1 MKLRPPIIASNAV
14 APGFTIVELLVAS
27 SIALIVM
34 GAVTSLFALFG
45 RSVSDSQTIVDL
57 NNRMRLAAN
66 RLRLDLAGMT
76 APLTPPLAAE
86 SGAGYFEIVEG
97 PQNDL
102 SFVNDASPA
111 RLLGDTDDRL
121 IFTTRSLTQ
130 PFSGKFDTSRIEA
143 DTAEVAWFCFTSVN
157 QPVPGLELQTLYR
170 RKLLVAGYVGH
181 SDFLNNQLTG
191 RTLPE
196 VYNTY
201 DISLRGDPR
210 AGNALVP
217 NTLSDLMQRENR
229 FFHGSLTSIFPNSSV
244 GLTFNAASGREGEDV
259 VLTNVVAFDVRV
271 FDPEAVSRT
280 NAASAVLFPGDSGYG
295 GGTSPAAPTPQVSG
309 CFIDLGQG
317 SSPNGAKNASGSV
330 TALSGPADAT
340 SQVLTSGTATY
351 DTWTTH
357 YEFNGRNDDGDSLV
371 DEGTDGVDNAP
382 QNGLVDDA
390 DEHETAPPYDRPLK
404 AIEIRI
410 RCYEPTSQQIRQITI
425 RHAF

>member
-1 MKLRPPIIASNAV
+1 MRMMAPTVTSRGMK
-14 APGFTIVELLVAS
+14 PGFTIVELLVAS

-45 RSVSDSQTIVDL
+45 RSVSDSQTIVAM
-57 NNRMRLAAN
+57 NNEMRLAAN

-102 SFVNDASPA
+102 TFVTGTSAS

-121 IFTTRSLTQ
+121 IFTTRSFAQ
-130 PFSGKFDTSRIEA
+130 PFSGKFDKSRIEA
-143 DTAEVAWFCFTSVN
+143 DTAEVAWFCLTSAN
-157 QPVPGLELQTLYR
+157 QPVPGLQLKTLYR
-170 RKLLVAGYVGH
+170 RKLLVTGYVGQ
-181 SDFLNNQLTG
+181 SQFPNNQLPG

-196 VYNTY
+196 AYETY
-201 DISLRGDPR
+201 DISLRLDPK

-217 NTLSDLMQRENR
+217 NTLADLMQRENR
-229 FFHGSLTSIFPNSSV
+229 FFHGSVADVFPVTSTD
-244 GLTFNAASGREGEDV
+244 LTFSPATDREGEDV

-280 NAASAVLFPGDSGYG
+280 NAANSILFPGDSGYG
-295 GGTSPAAPTPQVSG
+295 GGVTPTAPASQVSG

-317 SSPNGAKNASGSV
+317 STPNGAKNANDTV
-330 TALSGPADAT
+330 TALSGPANAK
-340 SQVLTSGTATY
+340 SQLQTSGAATY

-357 YEFNGRNDDGDSLV
+357 YEFNGRNDDVDSLI
-371 DEGTDGVDNAP
+371 DEGSDGIDNAP
-382 QNGLVDDA
+382 QNGLVDDV
-390 DEHETAPPYDRPLK
+390 DEHETAAPYGRPLK

-410 RCYEPTSQQIRQITI
+410 RCYEPTSKQIRQITI
-425 RHAF
+425 RQAL